1 MNYHTMS
8 YLAAVA
14 ALTGNLPAYDV
25 PIYRDAPTMRHT
37 IVVVE
42 PRREAPIETAY
53 SSMMRHYYDSVW
65 ETRRPVAPLI
75 IER

>member
-25 PIYRDAPTMRHT
+25 PIYRDEPIMRHT
-37 IVVVE
+37 IVIVE
-42 PRREAPIETAY
+42 PRIEAPVETAY
-53 SSMMRHYYDSVW
+53 TSMMRHYYDSVW
-65 ETRRPVAPLI
+65 ETCRPVAPLI